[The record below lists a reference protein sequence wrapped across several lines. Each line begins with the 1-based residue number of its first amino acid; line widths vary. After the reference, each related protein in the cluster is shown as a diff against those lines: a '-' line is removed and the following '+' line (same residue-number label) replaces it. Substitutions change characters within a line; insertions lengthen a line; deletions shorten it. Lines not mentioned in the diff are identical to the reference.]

1 MYYGPRVWIIAA
13 VFLYQA
19 VLATETDSMQTKIHA
34 KKVEDIRLGDFVVLN
49 DDFDATTDEE
59 TDSEVGHVRFCKKY
73 ED

>member
-1 MYYGPRVWIIAA
+1 
-13 VFLYQA
+13 
-19 VLATETDSMQTKIHA
+19 MQTKIHA